1 MHNKLTLFQ
10 NTNSI
15 INHYI
20 AELRDVNIQQDRVRF
35 RRNLERIGEAIAYEI
50 SKTLKYEKAEVTTPL
65 GISETSLLNSQPVV
79 ATILRAGLPLH
90 QGIMNVFDKADAAF
104 IAAYR
109 KEAKKSELTIQMDY
123 VAAPAA
129 DGRVLILADPM
140 LATGMSMV
148 MAVKQLMD
156 RSEYSEIHIVS
167 VIASSIGLAYVQRN
181 LPKAHIWLAALDE
194 ELTTKSYIVP
204 GLGDAGDLCFGEK
217 E

>member
-20 AELRDVNIQQDRVRF
+20 AELRDVNVQQDRARF
-35 RRNLERIGEAIAYEI
+35 RKNLERIGEAIAYEI

-65 GISETSLLNSQPVV
+65 GISETSLLTSQPVV

-109 KEAKKSELTIQMDY
+109 KEAKKAELTIQMDY

-156 RSEYSEIHIVS
+156 RSEYSEVHVVS
-167 VIASSIGLAYVQRN
+167 VIASTIGLNYVQRN
-181 LPKAHIWLAALDE
+181 LPKAHIWLAALDD

-204 GLGDAGDLCFGEK
+204 GLGDAGDLCYGVK